1 MDIRHLQAFV
11 QIAIEGHFG
20 HAAEHLKVTQPALT
34 QRVQA
39 LEREVGVQLLKRSPR
54 EVRLTPAGEVLLPYA
69 QSLVQIQSQA
79 LRELAEIAAG
89 RGGCIRLGYQGHGDM
104 TTQVRIATEFRRR
117 HPRVQVVTSAAS
129 SQENMLR
136 ISSGELD
143 AAFVA
148 APVQAIHGVIVRPIT
163 KYALVLAIPKSHRLA
178 EMDRVP
184 VRELRSEK
192 LNLFPS
198 YMNPGSVGSLRA
210 WLVRH
215 TGTSLNVVAEEPP
228 DQAIEAVSLGGPIAF
243 ISSRVAKSMSVPGV
257 VFRPM
262 SPAPLMTL
270 AIAYLKD
277 NPAPILASVLRTID
291 EVASAHQEQLP
302 LDVEVLV
309 SAEPVAQASPG
320 APPSPPLRPLS

>member
-20 HAAEHLKVTQPALT
+20 RAAEHLNVTQPALT

-69 QSLVQIQSQA
+69 QSLVQIQGQA
-79 LRELAEIAAG
+79 LRELEEIAAG

-117 HPRVQVVTSAAS
+117 HPRVQVATSAAS

-136 ISSGELD
+136 VSSAELD

-148 APVQAIHGVIVRPIT
+148 APVRSIQGVIVRPIT
-163 KYALVLAIPKSHRLA
+163 KYALVLAMPKSHRLA

-184 VRELRSEK
+184 VQELRSEK
-192 LNLFPS
+192 INLFPS
-198 YMNPGSVGSLRA
+198 YMNPGSVGALRT

-215 TGTSLNVVAEEPP
+215 TGAGVNVVAEEPP

-257 VFRPM
+257 VFKPM

-277 NPAPILASVLRTID
+277 NPAPILASLLRTID
-291 EVASAHQEQLP
+291 EVASAHQEELP
-302 LDVEVLV
+302 PDGEILV
-309 SAEPVAQASPG
+309 GEPVAQARPG
-320 APPSPPLRPLS
+320 ALPSPPLRPLS

>member
-20 HAAEHLKVTQPALT
+20 RAAERLKVTQPALT

-69 QSLVQIQSQA
+69 QSLVQIQGQA
-79 LRELAEIAAG
+79 LRELEEITAG

-104 TTQVRIATEFRRR
+104 TTQFRIATEFRRR
-117 HPRVQVVTSAAS
+117 HPRVQVATSAAS
-129 SQENMLR
+129 SQ
-136 ISSGELD
+136 
-143 AAFVA
+143 
-148 APVQAIHGVIVRPIT
+148 IT
-163 KYALVLAIPKSHRLA
+163 KYALVLAMPKSHRLA

-192 LNLFPS
+192 INLFPS
-198 YMNPGSVGSLRA
+198 YMNPGSVGALRS

-215 TGTSLNVVAEEPP
+215 TGASLNVVAEEPP

-243 ISSRVAKSMSVPGV
+243 ISSRVAESMSVPGV

-270 AIAYLKD
+270 AVAYLKD
-277 NPAPILASVLRTID
+277 NPAPILASLLRAID
-291 EVASAHQEQLP
+291 EVASAHQEELP
-302 LDVEVLV
+302 LDGEVLQV
-309 SAEPVAQASPG
+309 AEPVAQASPG
-320 APPSPPLRPLS
+320 GRP